1 MEPRLLYL
9 PEDCH
14 LRRLKIFIKFH
25 RLTGPNERAIV
36 FKPANRIVGKDV
48 SLDIINRTIGEHLQG
63 VLMTFA
69 QHLFIIYQELSAPNM
84 HAETNFKVRC

>member
-1 MEPRLLYL
+1 MEPHLSHL

-14 LRRLKIFIKFH
+14 LTRLKILIKLH
-25 RLTGPNERAIV
+25 SLTGPNERVIV
-36 FKPANRIVGKDV
+36 LKHVNGIIGKV
-48 SLDIINRTIGEHLQG
+48 ICLDIINRTIGEHLQG